1 MVEKI
6 ERKIPAS
13 VEKVYTLFAAAH
25 AGTAFLGESLKP
37 KYTKY
42 RDSENICA

>member
-25 AGTAFLGESLKP
+25 AGTAFLGESLNNANNLSDIGIYP
-37 KYTKY
+37 
-42 RDSENICA
+42 A